1 MKDMFKKYGV
11 LIIVTIFFIGIIAYF
26 GYDKTKNVIPGKTA
40 NGEDVVFSINSQD
53 ITANQF
59 YDELYNSLGIQTLYQ
74 QLEKAVVSQ
83 SVEATDDMK
92 ATAQALA
99 DNVISS
105 YQSQFGSTYSEELGK
120 IMKSL
125 GYSSIDDLPTY
136 LLEGLKKNE
145 LIKSYIDTNKDTIY
159 TPYAEAKSPRILSHI
174 LVKTADVENLTEE
187 EKTKMADIEKALADG
202 TPFAEVATTYSD
214 DTASAVEGGSLGFT
228 DADTQFVEAFL
239 TAALAL
245 NQGEQSDWVKSE
257 YGYHLILCDSTDYET
272 FKGYDNFYTQ
282 LTAFTPEIQPNAV
295 WEKANELGIDFKD
308 NAEVK
313 TQLLEY
319 MGITE

>member
-11 LIIVTIFFIGIIAYF
+11 LIIVTIFFIGIIGYF

-40 NGEDVVFSINSQD
+40 NGEDVVFTINSQD

-59 YDELYNSLGIQTLYQ
+59 YDELFDSLGIQTLYQ
-74 QLEKAVVSQ
+74 QLEKNVVSQ
-83 SVEATDDMK
+83 SVEETDDMK

-99 DNVISS
+99 NNVISS
-105 YQSQFGSTYSEELGK
+105 YQSQFGNTYQVELDK

-125 GYSSIDDLPTY
+125 GYTSSADLPSY

-145 LIKSYIDTNKDTIY
+145 LIKSYIDTNKDTIFA
-159 TPYAEAKSPRILSHI
+159 PYAEAKSPRILSHI

-187 EKTKMADIEKALADG
+187 EKTKMADVEKALADG
-202 TPFAEVATTYSD
+202 TPFSEVATTYSD
-214 DTASAVEGGSLGFT
+214 DTGSAVEGGSLGFA

-245 NQGEQSDWVKSE
+245 NQGEQTEWVKSE
-257 YGYHLILCDSTDYET
+257 YGYHIILCDSTEYDT
-272 FKGYDNFYTQ
+272 FKTFDNFYTQ

-295 WEKANELGIDFKD
+295 WAKANELGINFND
-308 NAEVK
+308 NEEIK
-313 TQLLEY
+313 SQLLNY
-319 MGITE
+319 MGIAE